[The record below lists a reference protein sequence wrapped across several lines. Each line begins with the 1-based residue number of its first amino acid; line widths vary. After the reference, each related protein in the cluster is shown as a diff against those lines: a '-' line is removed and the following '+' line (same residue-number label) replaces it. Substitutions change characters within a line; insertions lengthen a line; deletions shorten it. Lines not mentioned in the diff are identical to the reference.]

1 MKFELLNAFNNQKLI
16 TFDTTVSANWAGAV
30 DALGIPTTYTQGPRF
45 GQANSNASF
54 PNWRSG
60 NSGSR
65 AFLVAAGGVSNR
77 GGPGAGA
84 RCPPQPS
91 EGPAFAPASRYE
103 AEAQFGYS
111 LRPPP
116 RANAEAVPRLPASA
130 PSQYGKGVVMG
141 AMVLSAQP
149 KAKAESKS
157 KDSFGTIAEV
167 AVSIDSVAAL
177 PPYLAYDDL
186 IDEAATLHDVD
197 PDLVHAVIEAE
208 SGFNALAESLRRRA
222 GAHAA
227 DAGLQAELGV
237 TNPFDARQNIMAG
250 VRYLKTLLE
259 RHKGNVSLALASPTP
274 ARRSSQAKG
283 VPPHKETRNYIKR
296 IKALLAEAA
305 VD

>member
-1 MKFELLNAFNNQKLI
+1 
-16 TFDTTVSANWAGAV
+16 
-30 DALGIPTTYTQGPRF
+30 
-45 GQANSNASF
+45 
-54 PNWRSG
+54 
-60 NSGSR
+60 
-65 AFLVAAGGVSNR
+65 
-77 GGPGAGA
+77 
-84 RCPPQPS
+84 
-91 EGPAFAPASRYE
+91 
-103 AEAQFGYS
+103 
-111 LRPPP
+111 
-116 RANAEAVPRLPASA
+116 
-130 PSQYGKGVVMG
+130 MG

-157 KDSFGTIAEV
+157 KDSFGAIAEV

-208 SGFNALAESLRRRA
+208 SGFNALAESPA
-222 GAHAA
+222 GAQGLMQLMPA
-227 DAGLQAELGV
+227 LQAELGV

-259 RHKGNVSLALASPTP
+259 RHKGNVSLALASYNAGPTIVG
-274 ARRSSQAKG
+274 RYKG
-283 VPPHKETRNYIKR
+283 VPPYKETRNYIKR